1 MFVIG
6 VGVILIE
13 VVKVVDEFVKESSYI
28 RVMDLFILKLIDKE
42 VIIIYVKVVGG
53 KILIVEDYYIEGKC
67 VNIVFGS
74 NIFVF

>member
-67 VNIVFGS
+67 VNIVFGKWL
-74 NIFVF
+74 IL

>member
-13 VVKVVDEFVKESSYI
+13 VVKVIDEFVKESSYI

-67 VNIVFGS
+67 VNIVFGKWL
-74 NIFVF
+74 IL